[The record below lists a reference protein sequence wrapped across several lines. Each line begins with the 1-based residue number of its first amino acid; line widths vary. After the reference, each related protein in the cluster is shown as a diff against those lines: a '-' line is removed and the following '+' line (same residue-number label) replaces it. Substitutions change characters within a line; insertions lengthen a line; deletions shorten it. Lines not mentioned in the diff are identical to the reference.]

1 MIILIDFMFY
11 VLLCSSYLLIILA
24 SALLVQGLVYNI
36 SKHKINLFKMFYNYI
51 SNLK

>member
-1 MIILIDFMFY
+1 METLIDLIFY
-11 VLLCSSYLLIILA
+11 CLLCSSYLLAILA